1 MSQLTVFLTL
11 SLTAMYFEPIS
22 SRSALVAASKSSK
35 RLTSDCS
42 IRDSSPKPGDAIL
55 ESTGEMDLVTTSRIF
70 VGTVGLLVPGSPFKC
85 WSSNLCGKKARVIMN
100 YGQNHTAMITDN
112 SLNLANKRVF
122 ESSVADLVR
131 TQTIFFQKISLNS

>member
-1 MSQLTVFLTL
+1 
-11 SLTAMYFEPIS
+11 MYLEPIS

-70 VGTVGLLVPGSPFKC
+70 VGTAGLLAPGSPFKC
-85 WSSNLCGKKARVIMN
+85 WSSNRCGKKARVIMN
-100 YGQNHTAMITDN
+100 SGQNHTVMITDN
-112 SLNLANKRVF
+112 SLNLARI
-122 ESSVADLVR
+122 E
-131 TQTIFFQKISLNS
+131 

>member
-11 SLTAMYFEPIS
+11 SLTAMYLEPIS
-22 SRSALVAASKSSK
+22 SRSALVAASKSSR

-70 VGTVGLLVPGSPFKC
+70 VGTVGLLCPGSPFKC
-85 WSSNLCGKKARVIMN
+85 WSSNLCGKKASVIMN
-100 YGQNHTAMITDN
+100 SGQNHTVMITDN
-112 SLNLANKRVF
+112 SLNLANKREF
-122 ESSVADLVR
+122 ESSAADLVR
-131 TQTIFFQKISLNS
+131 TQTLFF